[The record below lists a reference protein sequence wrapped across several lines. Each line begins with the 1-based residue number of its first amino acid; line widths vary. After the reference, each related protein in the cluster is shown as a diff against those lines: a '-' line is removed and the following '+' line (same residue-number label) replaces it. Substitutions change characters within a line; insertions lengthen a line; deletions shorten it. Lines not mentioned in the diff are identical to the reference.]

1 MFLEVQNKE
10 HLKLLGLKKA
20 VFVFEVISWG
30 SQRGLFSFYEELS
43 DACSYWLENT
53 YKADKYSKTTTAEQ
67 LPENI
72 TGDKYA
78 YHSYIPPTPKTISI
92 NIY

>member
-1 MFLEVQNKE
+1 MKLFPEGHREGYFLFMKSYLMPVAT
-10 HLKLLGLKKA
+10 G
-20 VFVFEVISWG
+20 
-30 SQRGLFSFYEELS
+30 
-43 DACSYWLENT
+43 YWLENT

-72 TGDKYA
+72 TGGEYA

-92 NIY
+92 NVY